1 MEIFADACCLSC
13 TSRETRRKVVLAW
26 GLTSPVTNE
35 PALSNVGASHAMPCR
50 TIPIWKLLAA
60 FGQVDNLTLKVL
72 RLAVSLLITLPHRVV
87 YR

>member
-1 MEIFADACCLSC
+1 
-13 TSRETRRKVVLAW
+13 
-26 GLTSPVTNE
+26 
-35 PALSNVGASHAMPCR
+35 MPCR